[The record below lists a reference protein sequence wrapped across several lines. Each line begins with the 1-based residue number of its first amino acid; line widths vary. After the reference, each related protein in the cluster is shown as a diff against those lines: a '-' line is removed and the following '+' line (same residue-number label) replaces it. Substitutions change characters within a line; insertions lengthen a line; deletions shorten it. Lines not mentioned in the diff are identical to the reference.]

1 MINKL
6 PQEVFPTIETLD
18 DLAKLVDYSFIDT
31 LNCDPDAKENG
42 VDHDPRQVFTGH
54 YVPVNPTPIKDPE
67 YVTHSKNFF
76 RELGFSDKLAQSNDF
91 VRLFSGD
98 TSHVPKPMRT
108 AGWAT
113 GYALSIFG
121 TEYYQQC
128 PFQTGN
134 GYGDGRAVSIL
145 EAVINERRWEMQL
158 KGGGRTPYCRGADGR
173 AVLRSSVREFL
184 AQEYMYAL
192 GVPTSR
198 SLSLYV
204 SKTEKVNRPWYSEGS
219 RSMDPDVLV
228 SEAVAISTR
237 VAPSFI
243 RVGQLEL
250 FSRRARKNEH
260 PKAMEELEMI
270 VLHLIDR
277 EYANVIDK
285 KLNTAEKVVLLAREF
300 RGRLTSLVAN
310 WIRVGYCQGNFNSD
324 NCAAGGF
331 TLDYGPFG
339 FCDEFNP
346 RYQPWSGG
354 GDHFA
359 FLNQP
364 IAAERN
370 FNMFCKALQ
379 PLLTLHQSHLQE
391 LEEIKNGFA
400 QVMQTQMERMWAD
413 KLGLGDF
420 NAELFSELATLM
432 IQTPVDYTIFFRE
445 LSMIPDDIVPLKK
458 SFYESPTSEGM
469 DKRWSEWLIKWR
481 LLSGSSN
488 HVNTTAPHSREE
500 LSKQM
505 RLINPKYSFRE
516 WFVMPAY
523 QQATERNY
531 TLVREL
537 QDVITQPYAEQSKDV
552 EEKYYRLKPSE
563 LFNIGGL
570 TQYSCS
576 S

>member
-1 MINKL
+1 MTNKL

-145 EAVINERRWEMQL
+145 EAVINGRRWEMQL

-184 AQEYMYAL
+184 AQEYMHAL

-204 SKTEKVNRPWYSEGS
+204 SKTEKVNRPWYSEGT
-219 RSMDPDVLV
+219 RSLDPDVLV

-250 FSRRARKNEH
+250 FGRRARKDEH
-260 PKAMEELEMI
+260 PKAMQELEMI

-346 RYQPWSGG
+346 KYQPWSGG
-354 GDHFA
+354 GNHFS

-364 IAAERN
+364 VAAERN
-370 FNMFCKALQ
+370 FHMFCKALQ
-379 PLLTLHQSHLQE
+379 PLLASHQAHLQE
-391 LEEIKNGFA
+391 FEEIKNGFA
-400 QVMQTQMERMWAD
+400 QVMQTQMDKMWAD
-413 KLGLGDF
+413 KLGLDDF
-420 NAELFSELATLM
+420 NAELFGELATLM

-458 SFYESPTSEGM
+458 SFYESQTSEEM
-469 DKRWSEWLIKWR
+469 DKRWSEWLIKWK
-481 LLSGSSN
+481 LLSG
-488 HVNTTAPHSREE
+488 NTTVPHSREE

-531 TLVREL
+531 ALVREL

-563 LFNIGGL
+563 LFDIGGL
-570 TQYSCS
+570 SQYSCS

>member
-6 PQEVFPTIETLD
+6 SQEVFPTIETID
-18 DLAKLVDYSFIDT
+18 DLAKLVDYSLIDT

-42 VDHDPRQVFTGH
+42 VDHEPRQVFTGH

-76 RELGFSDKLAQSNDF
+76 RDLDFSDKLAQSNDF
-91 VRLFSGD
+91 VRMFSGD
-98 TSHVPKPMRT
+98 TSHIPNPMRT
-108 AGWAT
+108 AGWST

-134 GYGDGRAVSIL
+134 GYGDGRAVSVV
-145 EAVINERRWEMQL
+145 EAVINGRRWEMQL
-158 KGGGRTPYCRGADGR
+158 KGGGQTPYCRGADGR

-184 AQEYMYAL
+184 AQEYMHAL

-204 SKTEKVNRPWYSEGS
+204 SKTEKVKRPWYSEGS

-324 NCAAGGF
+324 NCAVGGF

-346 RYQPWSGG
+346 QYQPWSGG
-354 GDHFA
+354 GNHFS

-364 IAAERN
+364 EAAERN
-370 FNMFCKALQ
+370 FDTFCKALQ
-379 PLLTLHQSHLQE
+379 PLLTSHQSYLQQ
-391 LEEIKNGFA
+391 LDEIRNGFSK
-400 QVMQTQMERMWAD
+400 VMQTQMEKMWTA
-413 KLGLGDF
+413 KLGLSTFDAALF
-420 NAELFSELATLM
+420 NELVTLM
-432 IQTPVDYTIFFRE
+432 VQTPVDYTIFFRE
-445 LSMIPDDIVPLKK
+445 LSMVPDDIVPLKK

-469 DKRWSEWLIKWR
+469 DKRWSEWLIKWK
-481 LLSGSSN
+481 LLSDSSTN
-488 HVNTTAPHSREE
+488 VNTIAPHSCKE

-505 RLINPKYSFRE
+505 KLVNPKYSLRE

-531 TLVREL
+531 SLVREL
-537 QDVITQPYAEQSKDV
+537 QDIITQPYAEQSKDV

-563 LFNIGGL
+563 LFDIGGL
-570 TQYSCS
+570 SQYSCS